1 MYGIDKSSPLVTC
14 ITKLPD
20 RGILRGISSPANSMR
35 VTTIVSPDKTVFIL
49 AGETNDI

>member
-20 RGILRGISSPANSMR
+20 RGIFRGMSSPANNMR
-35 VTTIVSPDKTVFIL
+35 VTTIVSPDNTLFNL